1 MTPTIELIC
10 GHRSI
15 RHFTDEPISEAQREA
30 IINSARATSS
40 SSFLQCSSIIRI
52 TDKALREELVT
63 LTGGQKHVAQAAE
76 FWVFCADFNRHLQIC
91 PDAQLGLAEQL
102 LLGVVDTAM
111 MAQNA
116 LTAAESLGLG
126 GVYIGGLRNN
136 IEAVTELL
144 KLPQHVLPLFGLCLG
159 WPADNPDL
167 KPRPPFWCMKTAIN
181 RWIKTHWRSMTSNW
195 RNITSPVAAII
206 AGIPGAIISAEQSLK
221 KAAHLFW
228 IICTNRVGR
237 RAKTATSMY
246 DTRAF
251 DQV

>member
-15 RHFTDEPISEAQREA
+15 RHFTDEPISEAQCEA

-136 IEAVTELL
+136 IEAVT
-144 KLPQHVLPLFGLCLG
+144 KL
-159 WPADNPDL
+159 
-167 KPRPPFWCMKTAIN
+167 KTAIN